1 LRSSA
6 HNKRGLPIAAVD
18 HKKAKE
24 KLQKLIESTDPK
36 KFGASINI
44 KQKSSQVF
52 QGS

>member
-1 LRSSA
+1 MRSSA

-36 KFGASINI
+36 NFGASLNQ
-44 KQKSSQVF
+44 KQKTS
-52 QGS
+52 